1 MTSVS
6 MSLPNDSA
14 APDYS
19 PELRTAMRLAR
30 EAGAI
35 VKTFYDVPPTVRW
48 KDPTEPVTEADRAV
62 NAYLVKQI
70 GQLFGV
76 HEATASRWVTRA
88 QTSVRK
94 AVEYAAQIATGL
106 AVSVMFGRAA
116 IDQAEVGEMKRSFTA
131 RYGAPECESD
141 ADACQ
146 WKRGEFYI
154 GLAVYRGMLT
164 MKLADAT
171 AEDRLSQ
178 AAPE

>member
-1 MTSVS
+1 MRFAVLAGVLSLVGCAGLEAQEAAGGMTYRGLGPRMTRAAFEQAVGGAGQA
-6 MSLPNDSA
+6 MACHKVDA
-14 APDYS
+14 APVLS
-19 PELRTAMRLAR
+19 CHARQVPLAPDGVR
-30 EAGAI
+30 FDDVEAE
-35 VKTFYDVPPTVRW
+35 F
-48 KDPTEPVTEADRAV
+48 E
-62 NAYLVKQI
+62 
-70 GQLFGV
+70 
-76 HEATASRWVTRA
+76 
-88 QTSVRK
+88 
-94 AVEYAAQIATGL
+94 IATGL